1 MPELIKGIPDLCSIH
16 FLGRIQEESFL
27 MQMKTARTE
36 EHEHEFL
43 FFLTNLICRNSFSKA
58 VHTGH
63 TIGNLVYFPQNH

>member
-1 MPELIKGIPDLCSIH
+1 
-16 FLGRIQEESFL
+16 

-63 TIGNLVYFPQNH
+63 TIGNLVYFPQNHLL